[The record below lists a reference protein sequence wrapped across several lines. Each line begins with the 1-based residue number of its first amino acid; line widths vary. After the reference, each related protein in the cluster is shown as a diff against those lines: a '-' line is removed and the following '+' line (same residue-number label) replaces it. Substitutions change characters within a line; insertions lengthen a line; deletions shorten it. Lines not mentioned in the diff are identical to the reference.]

1 MKYLMGIKIKSIKL
15 FIVIIIISLPS
26 SYLQA
31 QTVLQ
36 IKGELPKTEYIVGER
51 IDLLIV
57 IKNIGYSSIKEN
69 LRNSVDIKLYD
80 NNGKTLK
87 YYGHS
92 GGACSPDKNEF
103 KINEEWYSI
112 ILLNDCFGKQLTGR
126 SQTLYY
132 EPGEYTIKIIFKPP
146 HLKESTES
154 ISFLV
159 NNPKGEESVVLKR
172 FLQICNQQSKSF
184 DFVNDLYS
192 LHVSYPNSVYSP
204 TLLDI
209 IGANYLFS
217 LDDEVKGES
226 IYQELL
232 EKYPWSPL
240 GRGALALTLR
250 KMSSKEE
257 RENYINKLLPG
268 SKNYPMHRILE
279 KLLMELKNNTWK
291 E

>member
-1 MKYLMGIKIKSIKL
+1 MKSIKL
-15 FIVIIIISLPS
+15 LIIILISIGS
-26 SYLQA
+26 GTYLKA
-31 QTVLQ
+31 QGKLQ

-51 IDLLIV
+51 IDLLLV
-57 IKNIGYSSIKEN
+57 IKNIGNSSIKEN
-69 LRNSVDIKLYD
+69 LSNSVDIKLYD
-80 NNGKTLK
+80 NNGKALK
-87 YYGHS
+87 YYGPS
-92 GGACSPDKNEF
+92 GSAFSPNKNEY
-103 KINEEWYSI
+103 KINEEWCSI

-132 EPGEYTIKIIFKPP
+132 DLGEYTIKIIFKPP
-146 HLKESTES
+146 HLKESAES

-159 NNPKGEESVVLKR
+159 NNPKGDESVVLKR

-217 LDDEVKGES
+217 LNDEVKGES

-232 EKYPWSPL
+232 DKYPWSPL

-268 SKNYPMHRILE
+268 SKNYPMHRVLE
-279 KLLMELKNNTWK
+279 NLLKELKNNTWK
-291 E
+291 K